1 MKWLNVL
8 LVLVIVLSTSTTVLA
23 EELGLPKA
31 SKDLDLGSEADMVE
45 LGFGGVAASVDKPS
59 QIAFKDLLP
68 AIGVGIRF
76 MAIPSEKI
84 NIGIDV
90 AKGIDDWGIYFRI
103 GEVFGDK

>member
-1 MKWLNVL
+1 MFTIL
-8 LVLVIVLSTSTTVLA
+8 
-23 EELGLPKA
+23 
-31 SKDLDLGSEADMVE
+31 
-45 LGFGGVAASVDKPS
+45 GVAT
-59 QIAFKDLLP
+59 AFKDLLP

-103 GEVFGDK
+103 G